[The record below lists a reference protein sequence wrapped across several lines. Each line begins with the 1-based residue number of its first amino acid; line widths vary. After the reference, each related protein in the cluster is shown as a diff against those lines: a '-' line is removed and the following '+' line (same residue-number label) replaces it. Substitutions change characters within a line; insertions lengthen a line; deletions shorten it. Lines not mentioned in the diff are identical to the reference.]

1 MYRFPCKR
9 TSVQKR
15 YDVCMG
21 QRDDLLAGARTCL
34 AEKGLGRTTA
44 RDIAAASG
52 ANLAS
57 IGYHFGSKDNLMNI
71 AVLDAVNELGD
82 AVETAVRSADG
93 DSPAERMQV
102 ALDEVHTMLGQERG
116 LMVASV
122 HAYSQALFSD
132 EVRRSMV
139 DSIARGR
146 GEMAAM
152 ILGVSPDE
160 LDPDRAQ
167 RLGSVVHNLIIG
179 ITFQYLLDPDSLP
192 SGEEFVSAL
201 QVLASG
207 VEPSLS

>member
-1 MYRFPCKR
+1 
-9 TSVQKR
+9 
-15 YDVCMG
+15 MG
-21 QRDDLLAGARTCL
+21 QRDDLLAGARMCL

-71 AVLDAVNELGD
+71 AVLDAVSELGD
-82 AVETAVRSADG
+82 AVEAAVRSADG

-102 ALDEVHTMLGQERG
+102 ALDELHSMLVQQRG

-139 DSIARGR
+139 DGIARAR
-146 GEMAAM
+146 TDLAAM
-152 ILGVSPDE
+152 VLGVSPDE
-160 LDPDRAQ
+160 LDPETAQ
-167 RLGSVVHNLIIG
+167 RLGSAVHNLVIG
-179 ITFQYLLDPDSLP
+179 ITFQYLLDPESLP

-201 QVLASG
+201 QVLAA
-207 VEPSLS
+207 